1 MLDGQL
7 TRGTGRAVSLRKINM
22 PSKCSSLRIVT
33 LLPYFSFI
41 CFPTAVTQHILSGA
55 KGIISKSTFG
65 YIQTGSTKCA
75 PETGRLIVFP
85 HEKA

>member
-7 TRGTGRAVSLRKINM
+7 TQGTGRAISLGKINM
-22 PSKCSSLRIVT
+22 PSKSSSLKIVT

-41 CFPTAVTQHILSGA
+41 CFPTTVTQHILAGA

-65 YIQTGSTKCA
+65 HTHKQAVLNVHQK
-75 PETGRLIVFP
+75 
-85 HEKA
+85 HED

>member
-1 MLDGQL
+1 MVYGQL
-7 TRGTGRAVSLRKINM
+7 TRGIGCAIPLGKINT
-22 PSKCSSLRIVT
+22 PSESSSLKIVT

-41 CFPTAVTQHILSGA
+41 CFPTAVTQPIPFGA

-65 YIQTGSTKCA
+65 HIQTGSAKCA

-85 HEKA
+85 CEKT